1 MVSGGRWRPNWAI
14 GQFGILWVAWGVQ
27 AAGVYPGVFRG
38 GGRARVLV
46 WFPDCEGLWG
56 ADAVRRTPALPS
68 SFSLLTASGAVGGV
82 DGAGAG
88 GFGSRTGW
96 IRPRGL
102 NDGLGARACRWWR
115 SSVLRY
121 RDLERESRR
130 PAFRIRPLGRACRGE
145 RGGGIPPCGTWAPQR
160 LAGDFAVAG
169 ASSICVVATSEAEGG
184 VFRCGGIVRAGHYLA
199 RWAIAHSAYRCWRTA
214 PLYESAGWQRAG
226 ESLRGGDVRLSVYA
240 FAWVCDPIHVDAVH
254 FIDRGVLP

>member
-27 AAGVYPGVFRG
+27 AAGVYPGVFRE

-145 RGGGIPPCGTWAPQR
+145 RGGGIPACCSLAPQR
-160 LAGDFAVAG
+160 VAGHFAVVPGRPPSASWRHVRPTAGSSAAAASSGLGIIWRGGQSRIAPIVAGGLPVSARAPGGSAPASCFAVAM
-169 ASSICVVATSEAEGG
+169 S
-184 VFRCGGIVRAGHYLA
+184 VFRYTPSPGF
-199 RWAIAHSAYRCWRTA
+199 AIRFMATQYTS
-214 PLYESAGWQRAG
+214 
-226 ESLRGGDVRLSVYA
+226 
-240 FAWVCDPIHVDAVH
+240 
-254 FIDRGVLP
+254 

>member
-14 GQFGILWVAWGVQ
+14 GQFGILRVAWGVQ
-27 AAGVYPGVFRG
+27 AAGVYPGAFRE

-102 NDGLGARACRWWR
+102 NDGLGLRACRWWR

-145 RGGGIPPCGTWAPQR
+145 GGAGFH
-160 LAGDFAVAG
+160 LAVPG
-169 ASSICVVATSEAEGG
+169 
-184 VFRCGGIVRAGHYLA
+184 
-199 RWAIAHSAYRCWRTA
+199 
-214 PLYESAGWQRAG
+214 
-226 ESLRGGDVRLSVYA
+226 RLSVLPA
-240 FAWVCDPIHVDAVH
+240 TSPSRARPPSASWRQVRPKAGSSAAAASSGLGIIWRGGQSRIALIVAGGLPLSTRVPGGSAPASRFAAAMSVFRYTPSPGFAIRFMATQYT
-254 FIDRGVLP
+254 L